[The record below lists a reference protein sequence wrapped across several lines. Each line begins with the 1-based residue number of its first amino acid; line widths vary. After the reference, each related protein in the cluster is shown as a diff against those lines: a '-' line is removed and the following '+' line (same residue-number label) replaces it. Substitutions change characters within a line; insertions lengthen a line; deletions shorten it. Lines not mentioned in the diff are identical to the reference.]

1 MTIDDIKALIAN
13 DESRTLELKK
23 TTGEL
28 KDGMHSACAF
38 LNTDGGW
45 LIFGVAPTGLK
56 IIGQQVTEA
65 TKREIGHAIAGLEPA
80 VNVETHYVDVPD
92 YPGNKVIAMHFDGW
106 VWGGRP
112 HTFHGCPY
120 YKVESTTKVM
130 PHEMYDERI
139 RAYQPKS
146 YSWETLPADGVSF
159 ADLNQKHIQGCI
171 RLGVEGGRIPASALT
186 APIEETLTK
195 WKLLKNG
202 IPTNGAAMLF
212 SDNVEEYSNFKLR
225 MARFAGTDKNE
236 FIDEKRAEGNFF
248 DLLDAGLA
256 FCFKHLNLSGKI
268 TNHSLQR
275 EERLEIPYKALRE
288 AIINS
293 LCHRQWEKHNLTN
306 SIAIYDDRV
315 EIANPGIFPSRITPD
330 NIKEPH
336 ESYPYNVAVAETLY
350 RSMWLENWGS
360 GVRRIIE
367 ACQEQGVEEPIWR
380 WDGGFVYVVFQRAK
394 TEAGKLP
401 TDNKVNNSDKEN
413 DIQLTDYDKELRQRN
428 LSEIQLN
435 ILELINQ
442 QPSIT
447 LKELAVRLAIS
458 ISALR
463 NQRSQMEKKGVFL
476 CRKGATKKGIWE
488 INLEQHMNPKQQI
501 DKAVAALKILT
512 AQSAKSPKEAQSNWD
527 RLDSIGYYLK
537 SNISALG
544 GNYSKAALEA
554 LISKLY
560 DEKSKG

>member
-1 MTIDDIKALIAN
+1 
-13 DESRTLELKK
+13 
-23 TTGEL
+23 
-28 KDGMHSACAF
+28 
-38 LNTDGGW
+38 
-45 LIFGVAPTGLK
+45 
-56 IIGQQVTEA
+56 
-65 TKREIGHAIAGLEPA
+65 
-80 VNVETHYVDVPD
+80 
-92 YPGNKVIAMHFDGW
+92 
-106 VWGGRP
+106 
-112 HTFHGCPY
+112 
-120 YKVESTTKVM
+120 
-130 PHEMYDERI
+130 MYDERI

-146 YSWETLPADGVSF
+146 YSWETQLADGVSL
-159 ADLNQKHIQGCI
+159 ADLNLKHIQGCI

-212 SDNVEEYSNFKLR
+212 SDNVEEYSNFKLK
-225 MARFAGTDKNE
+225 MARFAGTDKDE

-248 DLLDAGLA
+248 DLLDAGLD

-293 LCHRQWEKHNLTN
+293 LCHRQWEKHNLAN

-315 EIANPGIFPSRITPD
+315 EIANPGVFPSQITPD
-330 NIKEPH
+330 NITEPH

-367 ACQEQGVEEPIWR
+367 TCQEQGIEEPIWR
-380 WDGGFVYVVFQRAK
+380 WDGGFIYVVFKRPKQ
-394 TEAGKLP
+394 GGNMSSV
-401 TDNKVNNSDKEN
+401 DNGVSDNEN
-413 DIQLTDYDKELRQRN
+413 DIEVNDYDKELRQRN
-428 LSEIQLN
+428 LSDIQLN
-435 ILELINQ
+435 ILRLISA

-447 LKELAVRLAIS
+447 FNELAVRLSIS

-463 NQRSQMEKKGVFL
+463 NLRSQMEKKGVLL

-488 INLEQHMNPKQQI
+488 I
-501 DKAVAALKILT
+501 
-512 AQSAKSPKEAQSNWD
+512 
-527 RLDSIGYYLK
+527 
-537 SNISALG
+537 
-544 GNYSKAALEA
+544 
-554 LISKLY
+554 KLSY
-560 DEKSKG
+560 K